1 VLSAQE
7 QVRVGGAELYGHERV
22 LSVTEEPGHVTT
34 PPDVSCTPTGWSSR
48 RAPGLRSCIP
58 SPPIT
63 ACAGRASP
71 RGKVPIIDRSPSGP
85 LITVTGLSGHGF
97 KFAPVFG
104 ELAAELTMGETPEL
118 WSRRF
123 SIAGHLDA
131 A

>member
-1 VLSAQE
+1 VHAD
-7 QVRVGGAELYGHERV
+7 RVVVTTCSWTAELHPEPAHY
-22 LSVTEEPGHVTT
+22 SVRREGFTE
-34 PPDVSCTPTGWSSR
+34 
-48 RAPGLRSCIP
+48 
-58 SPPIT
+58 
-63 ACAGRASP
+63 
-71 RGKVPIIDRSPSGP
+71 GKVPIIDRSPSGR